1 VPAHPGPMLDPPM
14 VVGPIADQIQVC
26 RGQVEIG
33 KQVGSED
40 DSDQMGMGR
49 AKNRMT
55 FPC

>member
-1 VPAHPGPMLDPPM
+1 MGR
-14 VVGPIADQIQVC
+14 IADQIQVC
-26 RGQVEIG
+26 SGQVEIG

-40 DSDQMGMGR
+40 DSDQMGIGR